1 MSVCLG
7 LIVGISLSAS
17 ARNQDAATQAPS
29 APTAA
34 QQPGE
39 PPKPG
44 EPQKPT
50 EPPTP
55 PPAHGQNREEGPPPF
70 PAHQRPPAPPDVI
83 ERGKTNYASLCSAC
97 HGADARGG
105 QLGGVN
111 LLRSALVLGDR
122 DGELVLPIIKNGR
135 PGTAMAPVPM
145 SDENAKAVV
154 AYIHSLQ
161 AEGSQQGGP
170 PPGPPIVLN
179 IVVGD
184 PKAGSAYFA
193 SNCASCHSPTGDL
206 AGIASRVEDAKAL
219 QNLWVSGGR
228 TSGMGGRRR
237 RSAGQTGPVTT
248 VKVTL
253 PNEVVEGALVRIDD
267 FLVTVRFEDGTTR
280 SIRRNGD
287 TPKVEITNPLARHDE
302 LLAGYSNKNVQ
313 DVTAFL
319 ATLK

>member
-7 LIVGISLSAS
+7 LIIGISLTAS
-17 ARNQDAATQAPS
+17 ARHQDAAAQAPA
-29 APTAA
+29 APAA
-34 QQPGE
+34 QQPADT
-39 PPKPG
+39 
-44 EPQKPT
+44 QKPPDT
-50 EPPTP
+50 QKPAEPPTP

-70 PAHQRPPAPPDVI
+70 PAQQRPPASAEVL

-111 LLRSALVLGDR
+111 LLRSALVLGDKE
-122 DGELVLPIIKNGR
+122 GELVLPIIKNGR
-135 PGTAMAPVPM
+135 PGTAMVPVPM

-184 PKAGSAYFA
+184 AKAGSAYFA
-193 SNCASCHSPTGDL
+193 ANCSTCHSTTGDL

-228 TSGMGGRRR
+228 TTGMGGHRR
-237 RSAGQTGPVTT
+237 RSNGPSAATPT

-253 PNEVVEGALVRIDD
+253 PNEVVQGALARVDD
-267 FLVTVRFEDGTTR
+267 FLVTVRLDDGTTR
-280 SIRRNGD
+280 SIRRDGE

-302 LLAGYSNKNVQ
+302 LLARYTNKNVQ

>member
-1 MSVCLG
+1 MKLRAWMSVCLG
-7 LIVGISLSAS
+7 LTVGLSLSGS
-17 ARNQDAATQAPS
+17 AHKQDPAPQTPAAP
-29 APTAA
+29 AA

-39 PPKPG
+39 TPK
-44 EPQKPT
+44 
-50 EPPTP
+50 P
-55 PPAHGQNREEGPPPF
+55 PPAHGRDPEEGPPPF
-70 PAHQRPPAPPDVI
+70 PAHQRPLASPEVL

-111 LLRSALVLGDR
+111 LLRSGLVLGDK

-135 PGTAMAPVPM
+135 PGTAMVAVPM

-154 AYIHSLQ
+154 SYIHSLQ

-184 PKAGSAYFA
+184 PKAGGTFFA
-193 SNCASCHSPTGDL
+193 ANCSTCHSTTGDL
-206 AGIASRVEDAKAL
+206 AGIASRIEDAKAL

-228 TSGMGGRRR
+228 TTGMGGHRR
-237 RSAGQTGPVTT
+237 RSGPSGPITT

-253 PNEVVEGALVRIDD
+253 PDEVVEGALGRVDD
-267 FLVTVRFEDGTTR
+267 FLVVVRLADGTTR
-280 SIRRNGD
+280 TIRRDGD
-287 TPKVEITNPLARHDE
+287 TPKVEITNPLARHDA
-302 LLAGYSNKNVQ
+302 LLAVYTNKNVQ

>member
-1 MSVCLG
+1 MRPRAWVSACLG
-7 LIVGISLSAS
+7 LIVGVSLSAS
-17 ARNQDAATQAPS
+17 SSNQAAATQTPAAP
-29 APTAA
+29 AA
-34 QQPGE
+34 QQPVE
-39 PPKPG
+39 PPKA
-44 EPQKPT
+44 
-50 EPPTP
+50 
-55 PPAHGQNREEGPPPF
+55 PPAHGRDPEEGPPPF
-70 PAHQRPPAPPDVI
+70 PAHQRPPAPPEVI

-97 HGADARGG
+97 HGADGRGG

-122 DGELVLPIIKNGR
+122 DGELVLPVIKKGR
-135 PGTAMAPVPM
+135 PGTAMVAIPI

-170 PPGPPIVLN
+170 PPGPPVVLN

-184 PKAGSAYFA
+184 PRAGSAYFTA
-193 SNCASCHSPTGDL
+193 NCSTCHSTTGDL
-206 AGIASRVEDAKAL
+206 AGVAGRVEDAKAL

-228 TSGMGGRRR
+228 TTGAGGHRHR
-237 RSAGQTGPVTT
+237 GGPSTAAITT

-253 PNEVVEGALVRIDD
+253 PNEVVEGALARVDD
-267 FLVTVRFEDGTTR
+267 FLVTVRLADGTVR
-280 SIRRNGD
+280 SIRREGD
-287 TPKVEITNPLARHDE
+287 TPKIEITNPLARHDA
-302 LLAGYSNKNVQ
+302 LLGVYTNKNVQ

>member
-1 MSVCLG
+1 MRLRAWMSVCLA
-7 LIVGISLSAS
+7 LIVGISLTAS
-17 ARNQDAATQAPS
+17 ARHQDAAQAP
-29 APTAA
+29 APPAA
-34 QQPGE
+34 QQPADT
-39 PPKPG
+39 
-44 EPQKPT
+44 QKPA

-55 PPAHGQNREEGPPPF
+55 PPAHGQEREEGPPPF
-70 PAHQRPPAPPDVI
+70 PAQQRPPASPEVL

-111 LLRSALVLGDR
+111 LLRSALVLGDKE
-122 DGELVLPIIKNGR
+122 GELVLPIIKNGR
-135 PGTAMAPVPM
+135 PGTAMVPVPM

-179 IVVGD
+179 VVVGD
-184 PKAGSAYFA
+184 AKAGSAYFA
-193 SNCASCHSPTGDL
+193 ANCSTCHSTTGDL
-206 AGIASRVEDAKAL
+206 TGIASRVEDAKAL

-228 TSGMGGRRR
+228 TSGMGGRRHR
-237 RSAGQTGPVTT
+237 ANGQPSAATPT

-253 PNEVVEGALVRIDD
+253 PDEVVEGALARVDD
-267 FLVTVRFEDGTTR
+267 FLVTVQLADGTTR
-280 SIRRNGD
+280 SIRRDGD
-287 TPKVEITNPLARHDE
+287 MPKVEIANPLARHDE
-302 LLAGYSNKNVQ
+302 LLAGYTNKNVQ